1 MIIANESSIDITMK
15 FHFAMAICDGPMEME
30 CSQSAMIFLVYNE
43 RLRDFFQVAMESDER
58 LRDFFQVAM
67 E

>member
-1 MIIANESSIDITMK
+1 MFPK
-15 FHFAMAICDGPMEME
+15 CDVV
-30 CSQSAMIFLVYNE
+30 AMIFLECDE